1 MKKNFIFCLLSIF
14 ILACSNANNRQT
26 QSAETDTNV
35 IKIGISWEREFPLT
49 DIPEDTQVYIDSI
62 KKVGAEPV
70 LLPQV
75 KNEEDA
81 LNAINMVDALV
92 MTGGE
97 DINPKYYNE
106 EPHKKLETPKDDR
119 DLSDYILLKKA
130 IEKDF
135 PVLATCRGMQMLN
148 TVQGGT
154 LYQDIN
160 SEYKT
165 DISHRD
171 PEFIDFTY
179 HACYID
185 KDSKLHSMLNTNE
198 IEVNSWHHQSI
209 EKVGEGLKITAK
221 ASDNTIEGLELTNA
235 VFVVGVQF
243 HPEWHLAENNNEF
256 LPIFETLKEYG
267 KKYRESK

>member
-62 KKVGAEPV
+62 KKVGAEPI

-106 EPHKKLETPKDDR
+106 KPHEKLEIPKAPAV
-119 DLSDYILLKKA
+119 IPEIPA
-130 IEKDF
+130 I
-135 PVLATCRGMQMLN
+135 T
-148 TVQGGT
+148 
-154 LYQDIN
+154 
-160 SEYKT
+160 
-165 DISHRD
+165 
-171 PEFIDFTY
+171 
-179 HACYID
+179 HASICFFD
-185 KDSKLHSMLNTNE
+185 K
-198 IEVNSWHHQSI
+198 
-209 EKVGEGLKITAK
+209 
-221 ASDNTIEGLELTNA
+221 
-235 VFVVGVQF
+235 
-243 HPEWHLAENNNEF
+243 
-256 LPIFETLKEYG
+256 
-267 KKYRESK
+267 